1 MCVCALNIMK
11 ELQAVLAEKRRS
23 DQLLRKEAPT
33 KVIITVIPS
42 IALHGEEADDTV
54 YVMSVNVLSS

>member
-1 MCVCALNIMK
+1 MK
-11 ELQAVLAEKRRS
+11 ELQAVLAEKRRRS
-23 DQLLRKEAPT
+23 DQLLRKEAST

-42 IALHGEEADDTV
+42 IALHGEKADDTV